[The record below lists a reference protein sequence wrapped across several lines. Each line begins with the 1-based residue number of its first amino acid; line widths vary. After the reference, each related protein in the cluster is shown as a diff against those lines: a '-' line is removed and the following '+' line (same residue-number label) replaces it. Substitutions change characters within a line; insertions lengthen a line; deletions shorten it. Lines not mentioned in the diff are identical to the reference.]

1 MPAQLATV
9 ACSIL
14 FAIILY
20 SSLALARPFRGGP
33 VTLNGAP
40 LYREAALKPG
50 DLLGLGSHF
59 LFLYRD
65 PRVTPAPPLAL
76 PPPWQGDMSTSY
88 GPGWITDR
96 QEMLRQY
103 LGSTESLLR
112 FQAKHADALLQVNT
126 DTIEYSFWYICH
138 KQTLVHVNTE
148 FWQGVYHN
156 DLLQQTNCRLQWFKI
171 RQQLRQ
177 HFSVNVYNM
186 AYLVSAAMKLHLGK
200 ILPLVNCG
208 V

>member
-9 ACSIL
+9 ACSIC
-14 FAIILY
+14 IIIMFYY
-20 SSLALARPFRGGP
+20 SSALARPFRGGP

-88 GPGWITDR
+88 SPGWITDR

-156 DLLQQTNCRLQWFKI
+156 DLLQQANCRLQWFKN
-171 RQQLRQ
+171 QT
-177 HFSVNVYNM
+177 
-186 AYLVSAAMKLHLGK
+186 AAPPTFQSKCL
-200 ILPLVNCG
+200 
-208 V
+208 

>member
-1 MPAQLATV
+1 MDASSASYSSLLYTV
-9 ACSIL
+9 CNYTSG
-14 FAIILY
+14 FY

-88 GPGWITDR
+88 SPGWITDR

-126 DTIEYSFWYICH
+126 DTIEYSF
-138 KQTLVHVNTE
+138 
-148 FWQGVYHN
+148 
-156 DLLQQTNCRLQWFKI
+156 
-171 RQQLRQ
+171 
-177 HFSVNVYNM
+177 
-186 AYLVSAAMKLHLGK
+186 
-200 ILPLVNCG
+200 
-208 V
+208 